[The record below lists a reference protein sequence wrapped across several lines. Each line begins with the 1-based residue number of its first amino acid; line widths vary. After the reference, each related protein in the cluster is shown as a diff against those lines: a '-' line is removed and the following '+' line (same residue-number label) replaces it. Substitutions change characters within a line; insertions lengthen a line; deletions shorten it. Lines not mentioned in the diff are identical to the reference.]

1 MARIEIT
8 CPQCGKMLIV
18 RDPALLGKKGKCN
31 RCEHKF
37 LLELPPSGVVFQE
50 VADGVPSE
58 SPPAGPVERVDEPPP
73 ALRKVEPAATPAAPV
88 PPAAPPVVSAPAE
101 VAPDAA
107 VDLPWT
113 PVVATVTEPA
123 SRGTRSGG
131 RAAPVARRRGAGWV
145 KVVVWSLCG
154 LLLMGGGAGL
164 ALWGKPKP
172 KSVAKSKPQSA
183 PLIETADPV
192 VPTAADSLTA
202 GFPLLGNPTQG
213 KPITLKMV
221 PLGARLVLHLRPAE
235 LWSSSDE
242 AEEFRACLGPLVPA
256 LETRLAEL
264 ALFRPQD
271 LESVLLSFVPTSR
284 EDFAVAVVART
295 VADIKRSDLIQRFNG
310 ELLDLPI
317 PHYVGPERVWLIAD
331 ARTFASAPKDM
342 KDTFLDSA
350 KGALDASEGLETLL
364 ARSDSTRHFS
374 FLGEVED
381 LRNGVATLAPPNAQP
396 LLRSV
401 VDLLGDD
408 AETVA
413 WSFHLGDLAE
423 EGNFFSDIHVRNRT
437 TRSPAKLAKDLEKRL
452 GEIPRQ
458 LLDLVYKT
466 RPETVGHTKLVGRL
480 PAMAKVVERSLRS
493 STGGRMVSFTLE
505 LPGRAAPNLAA
516 GGLLAW
522 DYANRPSFG
531 GAPRSS
537 PGSGTTDD
545 KLSIAQRLQK
555 PISVEFR
562 NEFLFKALEFISDET
577 GVKIRTDGPGMQRV
591 GVTQNMRQDMRYEN
605 TPASVILHEIL
616 VARLKDRELCLWIDE
631 AKNEAVVTSQVVAT
645 EQKRTLFPLKPK

>member
-1 MARIEIT
+1 
-8 CPQCGKMLIV
+8 
-18 RDPALLGKKGKCN
+18 
-31 RCEHKF
+31 
-37 LLELPPSGVVFQE
+37 
-50 VADGVPSE
+50 
-58 SPPAGPVERVDEPPP
+58 
-73 ALRKVEPAATPAAPV
+73 
-88 PPAAPPVVSAPAE
+88 
-101 VAPDAA
+101 
-107 VDLPWT
+107 
-113 PVVATVTEPA
+113 
-123 SRGTRSGG
+123 
-131 RAAPVARRRGAGWV
+131 
-145 KVVVWSLCG
+145 
-154 LLLMGGGAGL
+154 MGGGAGL
-164 ALWGKPKP
+164 ALWRKPKP
-172 KSVAKSKPQSA
+172 KSSGKPKTPSA
-183 PLIETADPV
+183 PLIESADPQI
-192 VPTAADSLTA
+192 PTAADSLTA
-202 GFPLLGNPTQG
+202 GFPLLGNPTHG

-235 LWSSSDE
+235 LWSASDE

-310 ELLDLPI
+310 ELLDLPV
-317 PHYVGPERVWLIAD
+317 PHYVGPDRVWLIAD

-364 ARSDSTRHFS
+364 ARSDSARHFT

-381 LRNGVATLAPPNAQP
+381 LRNGVTTLAPPTAQP

-452 GEIPRQ
+452 GDIPRQ
-458 LLDLVYKT
+458 LLELVYKT
-466 RPETVGHTKLVGRL
+466 RPETVGHSKLVGRL
-480 PAMAKVVERSLRS
+480 PAMAKVVERSLHS

-531 GAPRSS
+531 GASR
-537 PGSGTTDD
+537 PGPGGGTGAEE
-545 KLSIAQRLQK
+545 KLTIAQRLQK

-562 NEFLFKALEFISDET
+562 NEFLFKALEFISDEI

-616 VARLKDRELCLWIDE
+616 VARLKDRELCLW
-631 AKNEAVVTSQVVAT
+631 
-645 EQKRTLFPLKPK
+645 